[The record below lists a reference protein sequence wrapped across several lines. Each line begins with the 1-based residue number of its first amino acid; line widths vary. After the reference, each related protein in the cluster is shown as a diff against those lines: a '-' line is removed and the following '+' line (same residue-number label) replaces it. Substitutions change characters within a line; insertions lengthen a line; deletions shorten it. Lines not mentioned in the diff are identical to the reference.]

1 MHNCIFIL
9 VSTVSITVI
18 FLISCLISSYL
29 SVRGRINIY
38 VSFLSAWWIYFGKY
52 DMIYFTFFIFLW
64 STFRSD
70 EYNNS
75 LLWNSLLS
83 PVWKTVMSY
92 GATVSIVCFVLTW
105 NSLGEPGKT
114 QKHNKDEK
122 LFCLYLSLSFFPSLS
137 LF

>member
-1 MHNCIFIL
+1 M
-9 VSTVSITVI
+9 
-18 FLISCLISSYL
+18 
-29 SVRGRINIY
+29 
-38 VSFLSAWWIYFGKY
+38 SFLSAWWIYFGKY

-92 GATVSIVCFVLTW
+92 GATVSIVCFVLAW

-114 QKHNKDEK
+114 QKHNKDKK
-122 LFCLYLSLSFFPSLS
+122 LFCLYLSLSFFSSLS
-137 LF
+137 LSVSLFFLQFFNFWNTHIWYISVLKYEAWSYLNVW

>member
-1 MHNCIFIL
+1 M
-9 VSTVSITVI
+9 
-18 FLISCLISSYL
+18 
-29 SVRGRINIY
+29 
-38 VSFLSAWWIYFGKY
+38 SFLSAWWIYFGKY

-92 GATVSIVCFVLTW
+92 VATVSIVCFVLAW

-114 QKHNKDEK
+114 QKLNKDEK
-122 LFCLYLSLSFFPSLS
+122 LFCLYLSLSFFSSLS
-137 LF
+137 LCLSFFFLQFFNFWNTHNWYISVFKYEAWSYLNVW

>member
-1 MHNCIFIL
+1 M
-9 VSTVSITVI
+9 
-18 FLISCLISSYL
+18 
-29 SVRGRINIY
+29 
-38 VSFLSAWWIYFGKY
+38 SFLSAWWIYFGKY

-92 GATVSIVCFVLTW
+92 SATVSIVCFVLAW

-122 LFCLYLSLSFFPSLS
+122 LFCLYLSLSFFSSFSLS
-137 LF
+137 LFFFYNFLTFEIHIFDIHCISVFKYEAWSYLNVW